1 MAKRVLTLSSSQI
14 EDFLECATKW
24 FFHCQRNLE
33 PTERRDNVPMNSGTY
48 GHKLLEILY
57 KERAA
62 GNYNGAL
69 QKAFD
74 FDVDANTCRCTHS
87 KEKHT
92 TVQDGS
98 IADGLHAN
106 CSSIGCNCQLFIPVE
121 FPLSAPDRVFV
132 RQRVEEYTFVEGT
145 TIPELRAE
153 SPDHVEVGFSEN
165 IYEDDERLYI
175 LEGRIDLIG
184 QIATN
189 CSKGWADHKFQAR
202 ERDLYLKSIQFRN
215 YSMVTKLGLGVVN
228 YIRFAKK
235 IEKDKTFKR
244 SVISFSRLEMES
256 WRENLIQIFNRVE
269 KALYPEGLEGIRVP
283 PEEGIKNLHWYSPS
297 DRLRNRGACSGKF
310 GYPCEYTQL
319 CEESHTPQLIQL
331 LEGSNYKVK
340 PPWRSW

>member
-1 MAKRVLTLSSSQI
+1 
-14 EDFLECATKW
+14 
-24 FFHCQRNLE
+24 
-33 PTERRDNVPMNSGTY
+33 MNMGTY

-74 FDVDANTCRCTHS
+74 FNVDANTCRCTHS
-87 KEKHT
+87 KEKHNT
-92 TVQDGS
+92 KTWGM
-98 IADGLHAN
+98 
-106 CSSIGCNCQLFIPVE
+106 CSSIGCNCEGFVPVE
-121 FPLSAPDRVFV
+121 FPLSAPDRAFV

-184 QIATN
+184 QIASNCTN
-189 CSKGWADHKFQAR
+189 GWADHKFQAR

-215 YSMVTKLGLGVVN
+215 YSMVTRLPIGVVN
-228 YIRFAKK
+228 YVRFAKK

-256 WRENLIQIFNRVE
+256 WRENLIGIFNRVE
-269 KALYPEGLEGIRVP
+269 NALWPICNDRVP
-283 PEEGIKNLHWYSPS
+283 DQMWQWYSKQ
-297 DRLRNRGACSGKF
+297 DELRNRGACSGKF
-310 GYPCEYTQL
+310 GYSCEYTQL

-331 LEGSNYKVK
+331 LEQSNYKVK

>member
-1 MAKRVLTLSSSQI
+1 MSSSSI
-14 EDFLECATKW
+14 EDFLECNTRWW
-24 FFHCQRNLE
+24 FHWQRNIE
-33 PTERRDNVPMNSGTY
+33 PVEQRENVPMQMGQY

-87 KEKHT
+87 KEKHNSH
-92 TVQDGS
+92 VP
-98 IADGLHAN
+98 GLDDPIEKY
-106 CSSIGCNCQLFIPVE
+106 CTSIGCKCLDFSPVE
-121 FPLSAPDRVFV
+121 FPLSAPDRAFV
-132 RQRVEEYTFVEGT
+132 RQRVEEYTFVEGV

-184 QIATN
+184 QIASN
-189 CSKGWADHKFQAR
+189 CPEGWADHKFQAR

-244 SVISFSRLEMES
+244 SIISFSRLEMES
-256 WRENLIQIFNRVE
+256 WKENLIQIFNRVE
-269 KALYPEGLEGIRVP
+269 NSLSPMVDLGVKDAQ
-283 PEEGIKNLHWYSPS
+283 WYSRA
-297 DRLRNRGACSGKF
+297 DTLRNRGACSGRF
-310 GYPCEYTQL
+310 GYKCEYTQL

-331 LEGSNYKVK
+331 IEQSSYKVK

>member
-14 EDFLECATKW
+14 EDFLECAQKW
-24 FFHCQRNLE
+24 FFRWQRNLE
-33 PTERRDNVPMNSGTY
+33 PIERRENTPMNMGTY

-87 KEKHT
+87 REKHINLASPFRT
-92 TVQDGS
+92 
-98 IADGLHAN
+98 N
-106 CSSIGCNCQLFIPVE
+106 CSSIGCNCGDFQPIG
-121 FPLSAPDRVFV
+121 FPLSAPDRAFV

-184 QIATN
+184 QIASNCTN
-189 CSKGWADHKFQAR
+189 GWADHKFQAR

-215 YSMVTKLGLGVVN
+215 YSMVTRLPIGVVN
-228 YIRFAKK
+228 YVRFAKK

-256 WRENLIQIFNRVE
+256 WRENLIGIFRRVE
-269 KALYPEGLEGIRVP
+269 
-283 PEEGIKNLHWYSPS
+283 NLLHPIVEMSPKDGQWYSS
-297 DRLRNRGACSGKF
+297 ADTLRNRGACSGKF